1 MTYRQWDREK
11 FWYNKNGFA
20 RGYIVH
26 HRSNATQQWL
36 FHFMYGGVNK
46 FIVQRFVVDFGFKV
60 WVRLG
65 FVPFVFHTIGSFAGQ
80 RDYDNNAYDYFYFC
94 D

>member
-1 MTYRQWDREK
+1 MSYKQWDREYY
-11 FWYNKNGFA
+11 WYLKKGYA
-20 RGYIVH
+20 RGYIWH

-36 FHFMYGGVNK
+36 FHFMYGGPSK
-46 FIVQRFVVDFGFKV
+46 FFVQRVAVDFGIRIWARIAFIPFTFNL
-60 WVRLG
+60 LG
-65 FVPFVFHTIGSFAGQ
+65 AFAGQ